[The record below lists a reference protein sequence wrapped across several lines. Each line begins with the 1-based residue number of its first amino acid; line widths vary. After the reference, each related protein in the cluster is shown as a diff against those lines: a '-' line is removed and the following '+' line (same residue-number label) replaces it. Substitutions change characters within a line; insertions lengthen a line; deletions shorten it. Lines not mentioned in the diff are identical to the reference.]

1 MREGEKWGRERSG
14 GRREV
19 REGERKVKGAKK
31 EQRERERERGSPYL
45 ASVEYKLNEMHD
57 NASTNVLHAE
67 LLPKLMTHREGHSW
81 LNEFLDEEEGEGGR
95 EGGRGG
101 GGKREE
107 KGGEEGGREEK
118 EGEEE
123 EGEGGREEGKG
134 EGGTI
139 GSYFAMAISIDYI
152 TMLSALSNSTQLV
165 VINHSPTKLRC
176 SCAQRIR
183 YLQLAQGGLQPTLDG
198 GIESGAVFI

>member
-1 MREGEKWGRERSG
+1 M
-14 GRREV
+14 

-31 EQRERERERGSPYL
+31 EQRERERGSPYL

-57 NASTNVLHAE
+57 DASTNVLHAE

-95 EGGRGG
+95 E
-101 GGKREE
+101 
-107 KGGEEGGREEK
+107 EK

-123 EGEGGREEGKG
+123 EGEGRREEGKR

-139 GSYFAMAISIDYI
+139 GSYFAMAISIGHI
-152 TMLSALSNSTQLV
+152 TIKQSALSNSTQLV
-165 VINHSPTKLRC
+165 VINLSPTKLRC
-176 SCAQRIR
+176 SCAQRIC